1 MENEDGTGKMF
12 TEGFVREAK
21 EITVKIMIIAATA
34 ILVVG
39 IHFTTEWFYAS
50 ASPSQIS
57 FFEQIHR
64 WLSTPLLIIAAIW
77 IVWQTQ
83 RIRIIKNRKGSP
95 L

>member
-12 TEGFVREAK
+12 TERFVREAK
-21 EITVKIMIIAATA
+21 KIPLKIMILAATA
-34 ILVVG
+34 ILVAG
-39 IHFTTEWFYAS
+39 IHFTMEWFYAS

-64 WLSTPLLIIAAIW
+64 WLGTPLLIIAAIW
-77 IVWQTQ
+77 IAWQTQ
-83 RIRIIKNRKGSP
+83 RIRTIKSRKGSP